1 METLMHWPWNAV
13 ILLTIG
19 YALLVFVVWRLR
31 INERRE
37 QWAMRLHN
45 VLYDTDYREEL

>member
-1 METLMHWPWNAV
+1 METMMHWPWNAV
-13 ILLTIG
+13 ILLAIG
-19 YALLVFVVWRLR
+19 YALLAFVIWRVR

-45 VLYDTDYREEL
+45 VLYDDQERP

>member
-1 METLMHWPWNAV
+1 METMMHWPWNAA
-13 ILLTIG
+13 ILLAIG
-19 YALLVFVVWRLR
+19 YALLVFAIWRVR

-45 VLYDTDYREEL
+45 VLYDDQERP

>member
-1 METLMHWPWNAV
+1 MEALMHWPWNAA

-19 YALLVFVVWRLR
+19 YALFVFVIWRLR

-45 VLYDTDYREEL
+45 VLYDTHDQEEL